1 MKAETQN
8 PGPASLA
15 SLLLPTALVAA
26 LVILSHA
33 GCSRASA
40 PPTPLPAEQIPAAM
54 QTAFAKAG
62 TEVKGLLAELEQA
75 LNSKDYPVAYEK
87 VQLICNLPEATQEQ
101 RLVSTRAML
110 TLTALLQTA
119 QAQGNQDAAAVLKLQ
134 QRSR

>member
-1 MKAETQN
+1 MKSEIQN
-8 PGPASLA
+8 PRAGSSAP
-15 SLLLPTALVAA
+15 LLLLTAFVAA
-26 LVILSHA
+26 FVLLSAA

-54 QTAFAKAG
+54 QKAFAKAG
-62 TEVKGLLAELEQA
+62 TEVKDLVAELEKA
-75 LNSKDYPVAYEK
+75 LNSKDYLVAYER
-87 VQLICNLPEATQEQ
+87 VQLICNLAEATKEQ

-110 TLTALLQTA
+110 TLTTLLQTA